1 MFVDADVNRRSVQR
15 ALEPS
20 SLRRQLPAARD
31 RVYRAGRGN
40 VELNG
45 LGICDGI
52 GIGLT
57 MRHLMD
63 AFQQAVNEA
72 RRQLIRDE
80 GQNVSVRELIR
91 RAGFDDSRRAS
102 VARHLNPNQPWPRG
116 HQVPPEIVRALA
128 AVLPIS
134 ESNLMKAAQLA
145 AGYRVRGDEEPDLGF
160 EVARFLGDAE
170 VPEEEKARLR
180 TRLLQIV
187 AEDLQRSSG
196 E

>member
-1 MFVDADVNRRSVQR
+1 MQGADHCSAHWDSRPPTSTTASHSLPCVQGRHRKRRAER
-15 ALEPS
+15 P
-20 SLRRQLPAARD
+20 
-31 RVYRAGRGN
+31 GT
-40 VELNG
+40 
-45 LGICDGI
+45 CDGT

-63 AFQQAVNEA
+63 AFQQAVDEA

-80 GQNVSVRELIR
+80 RQNVSVRELIR

-145 AGYRVRGDEEPDLGF
+145 AGYRVRGDEERDLGF
-160 EVARFLGDAE
+160 EVARFLGDEE
-170 VPEEEKARLR
+170 VAEEEKARLR
-180 TRLLQIV
+180 TRLPQV
-187 AEDLQRSSG
+187 GAGDPARSSG
-196 E
+196 GWG